1 MIKQVQAI
9 YEANK
14 NMTTEQIAKELQVC
28 TGLRLSECREWV
40 KAWVLA

>member
-1 MIKQVQAI
+1 MLKQVQAI

-14 NMTTEQIAKELQVC
+14 AQSNEEIALALRKA

>member
-1 MIKQVQAI
+1 MLKQVQAI
-9 YEANK
+9 YEANRTLS
-14 NMTTEQIAKELQVC
+14 NEEIAKELRAV

>member
-9 YEANK
+9 YEARK
-14 NMTTEQIAKELQVC
+14 SLTCEQIAKELQSR
-28 TGLRLSECREWV
+28 TGLRLAECREWV